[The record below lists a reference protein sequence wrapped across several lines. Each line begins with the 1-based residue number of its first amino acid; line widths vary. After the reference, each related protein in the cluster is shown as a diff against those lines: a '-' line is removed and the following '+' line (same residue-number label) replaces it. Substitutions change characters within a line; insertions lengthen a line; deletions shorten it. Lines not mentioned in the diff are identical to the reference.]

1 VTRPLRGASAR
12 VLLSCLGPLLL
23 TGLARGDEAAAPAA
37 DSASALPEGEGRALV
52 ARVCSQCHSLEV
64 VVGVRLTRRQWEAK
78 IDQMLAK
85 GAKLSDEEIDLAA
98 DYLARNFGPR
108 TE

>member
-1 VTRPLRGASAR
+1 M
-12 VLLSCLGPLLL
+12 LL
-23 TGLARGDEAAAPAA
+23 TCLARADETAAPAA
-37 DSASALPEGEGRALV
+37 DSASALPEGEGRGLV
-52 ARVCSQCHSLEV
+52 ARACSQCHSLQV

-98 DYLARNFGPR
+98 EYLAHNFGPR

>member
-1 VTRPLRGASAR
+1 M
-12 VLLSCLGPLLL
+12 LLGCLGPMLL
-23 TGLARGDEAAAPAA
+23 TGLARADEALAPAA
-37 DSASALPEGEGRALV
+37 DPASTLPEGAGRGLI
-52 ARVCSQCHSLEV
+52 ARACSQCHSLQV
-64 VVGVRLTRRQWEAK
+64 VVGLRLTQRQWEAK

-98 DYLARNFGPR
+98 EYLVRNFGPR

>member
-1 VTRPLRGASAR
+1 

-23 TGLARGDEAAAPAA
+23 TGLARGDEAAAPTA
-37 DSASALPEGEGRALV
+37 DSASALPEAEGRALV
-52 ARVCSQCHSLEV
+52 ARV
-64 VVGVRLTRRQWEAK
+64 GVRLMRRQWEAK

>member
-1 VTRPLRGASAR
+1 L
-12 VLLSCLGPLLL
+12 
-23 TGLARGDEAAAPAA
+23 
-37 DSASALPEGEGRALV
+37 
-52 ARVCSQCHSLEV
+52 
-64 VVGVRLTRRQWEAK
+64 GVRLTRRQWEAK